1 MIKLELDMKEDRRVS
16 FKTEHNKLAEYLNIL
31 RCGTLG
37 RGEKSGKM
45 RILRESS
52 FFHSDVYLHCYSLEA
67 DAAGKT
73 QTYFC
78 KTSSA
83 SIRFFK
89 ASEQV
94 PGGCEEKVSQ
104 QSVRFLSLP
113 VF

>member
-1 MIKLELDMKEDRRVS
+1 MDTGREKISDRNDEMGGRRSQAMKPSRE
-16 FKTEHNKLAEYLNIL
+16 E
-31 RCGTLG
+31 
-37 RGEKSGKM
+37 SGKM